1 MFISLLKMKI
11 EIIAILF
18 FPEEFTHR
26 SITLAVYLSDFL
38 FSFFMNAFLYTDD
51 VVSEKYHNNG
61 QLDYLTTL
69 ALSLISN
76 IVSSVLIY
84 FIQILVTYQEYLSS
98 LIKEIN
104 SKYSVIL
111 TFKKLY
117 KILKI
122 KIIIFYVFV
131 LISSA
136 FMMIYILIFCQ
147 IYKKSQNSLLINYAL
162 GLVESL
168 AYSIGIT
175 IIISV
180 LRFISLKCKLIYI
193 YRTSVYLNTKF

>member
-1 MFISLLKMKI
+1 
-11 EIIAILF
+11 
-18 FPEEFTHR
+18 
-26 SITLAVYLSDFL
+26 
-38 FSFFMNAFLYTDD
+38 MNAFLYTDD

-61 QLDYLTTL
+61 QLNLFTTL
-69 ALSLISN
+69 FLTLTSN
-76 IVSSVLIY
+76 IVSSILIY
-84 FIQILVTYQEYLSS
+84 IIEILIAYKDYLV
-98 LIKEIN
+98 LLVKEIN
-104 SKYSVIL
+104 KKYSYIL

-122 KIIIFYVFV
+122 KVYIFYVFV
-131 LISSA
+131 LILSA

-147 IYKKSQNSLLINYAL
+147 IYKKSQNSLLINYVL

-180 LRFISLKCKLIYI
+180 LRFISLKYKLIYI
-193 YRTSVYLNTKF
+193 YRTSVYLDGKF